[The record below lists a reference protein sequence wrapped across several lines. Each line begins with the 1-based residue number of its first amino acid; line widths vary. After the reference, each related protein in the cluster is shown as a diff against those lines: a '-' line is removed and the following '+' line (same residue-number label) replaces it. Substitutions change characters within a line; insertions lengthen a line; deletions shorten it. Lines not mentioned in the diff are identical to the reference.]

1 MSNRQPAPRRLQ
13 RRRSSIRLRLL
24 VQSLV
29 TLGLLFL
36 AALLVSTQVNRLL
49 DATGVL
55 EKAAERV
62 RVVGQVRTDSTALLG
77 TISRLLPLQD
87 SIVFSREVDSALGDL
102 ERSAEGC
109 RLWWRLRKRRLSAMP
124 SLP

>member
-1 MSNRQPAPRRLQ
+1 MSNRQPAGPQ
-13 RRRSSIRLRLL
+13 RPQGRRSSIRLRLL

-29 TLGLLFL
+29 TLGLLIL
-36 AALLVSTQVNRLL
+36 AASLIFTQVNRLL
-49 DATGVL
+49 EATDVL

-87 SIVFSREVDSALGDL
+87 STVFAREWA
-102 ERSAEGC
+102 AP
-109 RLWWRLRKRRLSAMP
+109 WATWK
-124 SLP
+124 